1 MRRSIAQ
8 ETPTADFRQALAR
21 PGCAVCHLT
30 HRAVGRF
37 LKALSYEQ
45 VNDVDLRA
53 ELRTA
58 RGFCALHAQR
68 WVSMSGNVLGTAIIY
83 RDIINASLRDI
94 DAPARGSGG
103 LRGMLGGRPAD
114 PVCIACRFQ
123 SDAEQRFVDGLLA
136 ALAGLVD
143 AFEASAGLC
152 LPHTRMAVTR
162 AGKAAEPIVEHARKA
177 AQQLIAELDE
187 VIRKEDYR
195 FKHEPRTEAERTA
208 PRRAVVWTTGLDAAT

>member
-1 MRRSIAQ
+1 
-8 ETPTADFRQALAR
+8 
-21 PGCAVCHLT
+21 VCHLT

-94 DAPARGSGG
+94 DAPARGGGG
-103 LRGMLGGRPAD
+103 LRGILGSRPAE

-123 SDAEQRFVDGLLA
+123 ADAEQRMVDGLLA
-136 ALAGLVD
+136 SLAD
-143 AFEASAGLC
+143 AQISAAFASSAGLC

-162 AGKAAEPIVEHARKA
+162 GGKSAEPIVDHARKA

-208 PRRAVVWTTGLDAAT
+208 PRRAVTWTTGLDAAP